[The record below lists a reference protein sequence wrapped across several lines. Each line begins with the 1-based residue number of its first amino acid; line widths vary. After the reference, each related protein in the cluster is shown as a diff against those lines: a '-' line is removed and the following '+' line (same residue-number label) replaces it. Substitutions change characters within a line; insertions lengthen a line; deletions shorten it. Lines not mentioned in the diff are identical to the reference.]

1 MIFSKLKKAGI
12 LGINRRIG
20 QYILPHNPR
29 RKYPLVDN
37 KILTAKILEGSPI
50 PTPEN
55 YLTISSFGDLKHLPH
70 ELKGLEDFVVKPAHG
85 AMGNGILIIEKITWH
100 ESGDDKK
107 VLFQTTRQNQLG
119 LGDFK
124 YYLSGILSGLYS
136 LNGMP
141 DSIIIQERLKIHQE
155 LERYSYRGIPDI
167 RVIVYKGYPVMAM
180 IRFPTQSSGGR
191 ANLHQGAVG
200 CGIKMD
206 TGKLTYAVCSNKLL
220 TNHPDT
226 GLVFTDLVI
235 PYWQEVLTIAS
246 QCFEVTQM
254 GYLGVDIVIDP
265 VKGPMLL
272 EMNARPG
279 LSIQVANMEGLV
291 PRLEKIESAPT
302 NLSAQERVLYAQKL
316 YL

>member
-1 MIFSKLKKAGI
+1 MIFSKLKTAGI

-29 RKYPLVDN
+29 KKYPLVDN
-37 KILTAKILEGSPI
+37 KILSAKILQEASI

-55 YLTISSFGDLKHLPH
+55 FLIISSFGDLKHLPS
-70 ELKGLEDFVVKPAHG
+70 ELKGLDDFVVKPAHG
-85 AMGNGILIIEKITWH
+85 AMGNGILIIEKILWP
-100 ESGDDKK
+100 ESGNEQE
-107 VLFQTTRQNQLG
+107 VTFQTTRQNQLG
-119 LGDFK
+119 LNDFR

-141 DSIIIQERLKIHQE
+141 DSIIIQERLKIHHE

-167 RVIVYKGYPVMAM
+167 RVIVYKGFPVMAM

-206 TGKLTYAVCSNKLL
+206 TGKLTYAVCSNRLM

-235 PYWQEVLTIAS
+235 PYWQEVLCIAA
-246 QCFEVTQM
+246 QCFEVTEM

-279 LSIQVANMEGLV
+279 LSIQTANMEGLV
-291 PRLEKIESAPT
+291 PRLEKIELAPP
-302 NLSAQERVLYAQKL
+302 NLAAVERVKYSQQLF
-316 YL
+316 